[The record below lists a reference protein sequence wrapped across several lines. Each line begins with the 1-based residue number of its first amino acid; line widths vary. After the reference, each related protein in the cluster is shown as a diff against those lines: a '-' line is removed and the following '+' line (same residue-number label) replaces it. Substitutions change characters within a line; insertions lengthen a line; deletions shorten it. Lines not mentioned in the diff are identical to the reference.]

1 MNSLSCILLIRLQ
14 MYQLFDMRP
23 PMRMALFL
31 GLTGIGMIAGALI
44 SFSIVSTILHIP
56 FADMQKVIMQPE
68 YASMA
73 QLANALASIIAFG
86 LPSLA
91 LAFFVKG
98 DRLANMGFAP
108 IKSYQSIG
116 IVILLALFGLVLSG
130 ALGNLTEKIPIPSHF
145 KNWAE
150 GLEAQYK
157 KAMLS
162 MTHMN
167 SFMDLAYALLAV
179 AIVPAIIEEV
189 YFRGTLQKILMDLT
203 GKPFAAIILTAI
215 FFSAIH
221 FSYFG
226 FLSRMALGILL
237 GYIYYYSK
245 TIWLPILLH
254 LLNNGIAVVT
264 LYSIRNNPAK
274 VDKLMDDNLPIYWG
288 IVALVCIYYLLNK
301 LKYNHTDARLEKS
314 I

>member
-1 MNSLSCILLIRLQ
+1 

-31 GLTGIGMIAGALI
+31 GLTGIGMILGALI
-44 SFSIVSTILHIP
+44 SFSLVAALLHIP
-56 FADMQKVIMQPE
+56 IADMQKVIMQPE

-86 LPSLA
+86 LPSIA
-91 LAFFVKG
+91 LAMMAKG
-98 DRLANMGFAP
+98 NWYTHLGFTT
-108 IKSYQSIG
+108 IKSYQQIG
-116 IVILLALFGLVLSG
+116 IVILLALTGLILSG
-130 ALGNLTEKIPIPSHF
+130 ALGSLTEKIPIPTHF

-150 GLEAQYK
+150 NLEAQYK

-179 AIVPAIIEEV
+179 AIIPAIIEEV
-189 YFRGTLQKILMDLT
+189 YFRGTLQKIVLDLT
-203 GKPFAAIILTAI
+203 GKPYAAIILTAI

-221 FSYFG
+221 FSFFG
-226 FLSRMALGILL
+226 FLSRMALGMVL
-237 GYIYYYSK
+237 GYIYHYSK
-245 TIWLPILLH
+245 NIWLPILLH
-254 LLNNGIAVVT
+254 FLNNGIAVVT
-264 LYSIRNNPAK
+264 LYLIRNNPAK
-274 VDKLMDDNLPIYWG
+274 VDQMMDDNLPIYWG
-288 IVALVCIYYLLNK
+288 LLALVGVYYLLKK
-301 LKYNHTDARLEKS
+301 LKNTHSNAGLEKS

>member
-1 MNSLSCILLIRLQ
+1 

-23 PMRMALFL
+23 PMRLALFL

-44 SFSIVSTILHIP
+44 SFSIVSLLLHIP
-56 FADMQKVIMQPE
+56 LADMQKVIMQPE

-86 LPSLA
+86 LPSIA
-91 LAFFVKG
+91 LSMMAKG
-98 DRLANMGFAP
+98 NWYTHLGFTA
-108 IKSYQSIG
+108 IKSYQQIA
-116 IVILLALFGLVLSG
+116 IIIFLALTGLILSG
-130 ALGNLTEKIPIPSHF
+130 ALGNLTEKIPIPTNF

-162 MTHMN
+162 MTQMH
-167 SFMDLAYALLAV
+167 SIVDLGYALLAV
-179 AIVPAIIEEV
+179 AIIPSIIEEI
-189 YFRGTLQKILMDLT
+189 YFRGTLQKVLMDLT
-203 GKPFAAIILTAI
+203 GKPYAAIILTAI

-226 FLSRMALGILL
+226 FLSRAALGIVL

-245 TIWLPILLH
+245 NIWLPIFLH
-254 LLNNGIAVVT
+254 FLYNGIAVVT

-288 IVALVCIYYLLNK
+288 ILALAVVYYLLKK
-301 LKYNHTDARLEKS
+301 LKNDYSDAGLEKS

>member
-1 MNSLSCILLIRLQ
+1 
-14 MYQLFDMRP
+14 
-23 PMRMALFL
+23 MALFL
-31 GLTGIGMIAGALI
+31 GLTGIGMILGALI
-44 SFSIVSTILHIP
+44 SFSIVSAILHIP
-56 FADMQKVIMQPE
+56 FSEMQKVIMQPQ

-86 LPSLA
+86 LPSIVLA
-91 LAFFVKG
+91 IMAKENWYTHL
-98 DRLANMGFAP
+98 GFTSV
-108 IKSYQSIG
+108 KSYQQIG
-116 IVILLALFGLVLSG
+116 IVILLALTGLILSG
-130 ALGNLTEKIPIPSHF
+130 ALGSLTEKIPIPTNF
-145 KNWAE
+145 KTWAE
-150 GLEAQYK
+150 DLEAQYK

-179 AIVPAIIEEV
+179 AIIPSIIEEV

-203 GKPFAAIILTAI
+203 GKPYAAIILTAI

-221 FSYFG
+221 FSFFG
-226 FLSRMALGILL
+226 FLSRMALGIVL
-237 GYIYYYSK
+237 GYIYYYTK

-254 LLNNGIAVVT
+254 FLNNGIAVVT

-274 VDKLMDDNLPIYWG
+274 VDQMMDDNLPIYWG
-288 IVALVCIYYLLNK
+288 LLALVGVYYLLKK
-301 LKYNHTDARLEKS
+301 LKNTHSDAGLEKS

>member
-1 MNSLSCILLIRLQ
+1 

-23 PMRMALFL
+23 PMRLALFL

-44 SFSIVSTILHIP
+44 SFTIVSLLLHIP
-56 FADMQKVIMQPE
+56 LADMQKVIMQPE

-86 LPSLA
+86 LPSIA
-91 LAFFVKG
+91 LAMMAKG
-98 DRLANMGFAP
+98 NWYTHLGFTAV
-108 IKSYQSIG
+108 KSYQQIA
-116 IVILLALFGLVLSG
+116 IVILLALTGLILSG
-130 ALGNLTEKIPIPSHF
+130 ALGNLTEKIPIPTNF

-162 MTHMN
+162 MTHMH
-167 SFMDLAYALLAV
+167 SIVDLGYALLAV
-179 AIVPAIIEEV
+179 AIIPSIIEEI
-189 YFRGTLQKILMDLT
+189 YFRGTLQKVLMDLT
-203 GKPFAAIILTAI
+203 GKPYTAIILTAI

-226 FLSRMALGILL
+226 FLSRMALGIVL

-245 TIWLPILLH
+245 NIWLPILLH
-254 LLNNGIAVVT
+254 FLNNGIAVVT
-264 LYSIRNNPAK
+264 LYSIRNSPAK
-274 VDKLMDDNLPIYWG
+274 VDQLMDDNLPIYWG
-288 IVALVCIYYLLNK
+288 ILALAGVYYLLKK
-301 LKYNHTDARLEKS
+301 LKNEHSDAGLEKS

>member
-1 MNSLSCILLIRLQ
+1 

-23 PMRMALFL
+23 PMRLALFL

-44 SFSIVSTILHIP
+44 SFSIVSLLLHIP
-56 FADMQKVIMQPE
+56 LADMQKVIMQPE

-86 LPSLA
+86 LPSIA
-91 LAFFVKG
+91 LSMMAKG
-98 DRLANMGFAP
+98 NWYTHLGFTA
-108 IKSYQSIG
+108 IKSYQQIA
-116 IVILLALFGLVLSG
+116 IIIFLALTGLILSG
-130 ALGNLTEKIPIPSHF
+130 ALGNLTEKIPIPTNF

-162 MTHMN
+162 MTQMH
-167 SFMDLAYALLAV
+167 SIVDLGYALLAV
-179 AIVPAIIEEV
+179 AIIPSIIEEI
-189 YFRGTLQKILMDLT
+189 YFRGTLQKVLMDLT
-203 GKPFAAIILTAI
+203 GKPYAAIILTAI

-226 FLSRMALGILL
+226 FLSRAALGIVL

-245 TIWLPILLH
+245 NIWLPIFLH
-254 LLNNGIAVVT
+254 FLNNGIAVVT

-288 IVALVCIYYLLNK
+288 ILALAVVYYLLKK
-301 LKYNHTDARLEKS
+301 LKNDYSDAGLEKS

>member
-1 MNSLSCILLIRLQ
+1 

-23 PMRMALFL
+23 PMRLALFL

-44 SFSIVSTILHIP
+44 SFSIVSLLLHIP
-56 FADMQKVIMQPE
+56 LADMQKVIMQPE

-86 LPSLA
+86 LPSIA
-91 LAFFVKG
+91 LSMMAKG
-98 DRLANMGFAP
+98 NWYTHLGFTA
-108 IKSYQSIG
+108 IKSYQQIA
-116 IVILLALFGLVLSG
+116 IIIFLALTGLILSG
-130 ALGNLTEKIPIPSHF
+130 ALGNLSEKIPIPTNF

-162 MTHMN
+162 MTQMH
-167 SFMDLAYALLAV
+167 SIVDLGYALLAV
-179 AIVPAIIEEV
+179 AIIPSIIEEI
-189 YFRGTLQKILMDLT
+189 YFRGTLQKVLMDLT
-203 GKPFAAIILTAI
+203 GKPYAAIILTAI

-226 FLSRMALGILL
+226 FLSRAALGIVL

-245 TIWLPILLH
+245 NIWLPIFLH
-254 LLNNGIAVVT
+254 FLNNGIAVVT

-288 IVALVCIYYLLNK
+288 ILALAVVYYLLKK
-301 LKYNHTDARLEKS
+301 LKNDYSDAGLEKS

>member
-1 MNSLSCILLIRLQ
+1 MRL
-14 MYQLFDMRP
+14 
-23 PMRMALFL
+23 ALFL

-44 SFSIVSTILHIP
+44 SFSIVSLLLHIP
-56 FADMQKVIMQPE
+56 LADMQKVIMQPE

-86 LPSLA
+86 LPSIA
-91 LAFFVKG
+91 LSMMAKG
-98 DRLANMGFAP
+98 NWYTHLGFTA
-108 IKSYQSIG
+108 IKSYQQIA
-116 IVILLALFGLVLSG
+116 IIIFLALTGLILSG
-130 ALGNLTEKIPIPSHF
+130 ALGNLTEKIPIPTNF

-162 MTHMN
+162 MTQMH
-167 SFMDLAYALLAV
+167 SIVDLGYALLAV
-179 AIVPAIIEEV
+179 AIIPSIIEEI
-189 YFRGTLQKILMDLT
+189 YFRGTLQKVLMDLT
-203 GKPFAAIILTAI
+203 GKPYAAIILTAI

-226 FLSRMALGILL
+226 FLSRAALGIVL

-245 TIWLPILLH
+245 NIWLPIFLH
-254 LLNNGIAVVT
+254 FLNNGIAVVT

-288 IVALVCIYYLLNK
+288 ILALAVVYYLLKK
-301 LKYNHTDARLEKS
+301 LKNDYSDAGLEKS

>member
-1 MNSLSCILLIRLQ
+1 

-31 GLTGIGMIAGALI
+31 GLTGIGMILGALI
-44 SFSIVSTILHIP
+44 SFSIVSAILHIP
-56 FADMQKVIMQPE
+56 FSEMQKVIMQPE

-73 QLANALASIIAFG
+73 QFANALASIIAFG
-86 LPSLA
+86 LPSIA

-98 DRLANMGFAP
+98 NWMNNLGFAP
-108 IKSYQSIG
+108 IKSYQSAG
-116 IVILLALFGLVLSG
+116 IVILVALTGMILSG
-130 ALGNLTEKIPIPSHF
+130 ALGSLTEKIPIPTDF

-162 MTHMN
+162 MTHM
-167 SFMDLAYALLAV
+167 SSLKDLGFALLAV
-179 AIVPAIIEEV
+179 AIIPSIIEEV
-189 YFRGTLQKILMDLT
+189 YFRGTLQKIVLDST
-203 GKPFAAIILTAI
+203 GKPYAAIILTAI

-221 FSYFG
+221 FSFFG
-226 FLSRMALGILL
+226 FLSRMALGIVL
-237 GYIYYYSK
+237 GYVYHYSK

-254 LLNNGIAVVT
+254 FLNNGIAVVV
-264 LYSIRNNPAK
+264 LYSIKNNPANVEK
-274 VDKLMDDNLPIYWG
+274 MMDDNLPIYWG
-288 IVALVCIYYLLNK
+288 VIALVGIYYLLK
-301 LKYNHTDARLEKS
+301 QLKNNYTNAGLEKN